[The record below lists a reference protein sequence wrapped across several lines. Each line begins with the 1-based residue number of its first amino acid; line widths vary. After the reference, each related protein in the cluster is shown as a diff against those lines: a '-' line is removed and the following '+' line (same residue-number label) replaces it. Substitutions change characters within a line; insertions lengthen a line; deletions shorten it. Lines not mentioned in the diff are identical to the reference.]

1 MTLKRRIAVN
11 VSIAFSVIYGISAIF
26 IYVSSS
32 TYRKEEFTERL
43 EEKALTTTKLLLE
56 VKDIDNQILK
66 FIDQNTINKLY
77 NEKTLIFD
85 SHYKLIYS
93 SIDDASV
100 KWDVNFLQKIKKH
113 KRVYTT
119 EKEKDVLGVFHIYNN
134 TDYYIIIAA
143 EDKSGMSKLEFLYQI
158 LILSFFIG
166 ITLVWLTTYFLIRK
180 LLEPLDNFQK
190 IITSISINKLNTQV
204 IESSKAD
211 EINLLAKAF
220 NQMLLRIERSYLAQ
234 KEFTSNASHEL
245 RTPISRLT
253 LQLENLIQQGG
264 HNETTLNYLNNMSKD
279 VNQISDLINSL
290 LLLAQINAS
299 SFGSTFQKVRIDEI
313 IFQVYEKTVKNL
325 QDFQMNFEIG
335 ATESDLEIEGITS
348 LLEIVFT
355 NLFKNAY
362 LYSFD
367 RKINVIID
375 DNTQGDLQI
384 KLINKGEK
392 LPSEEEK
399 KIFNSFVRGTK
410 NQKIQ
415 GSGLGLRIAK
425 RILDLHKSKLNYHY
439 DDASELHI
447 FTIVFPVQQRFMTT

>member
-26 IYVSSS
+26 IYVSFSKF
-32 TYRKEEFTERL
+32 RKEEFTERL

-66 FIDQNTINKLY
+66 LIDQNTINKLY

-85 SHYKLIYS
+85 SNYKLIYS

-143 EDKSGMSKLEFLYQI
+143 EDKSGMSKLAFLYQI
-158 LILSFFIG
+158 LILSFFLG
-166 ITLVWLTTYFLIRK
+166 TTLVWLTTYFLIRK

-190 IITSISINKLNTQV
+190 IITSISINKLSTQV

-279 VNQISDLINSL
+279 INQISDLINSL

-299 SFGSTFQKVRIDEI
+299 SFGSTFQQVRIDEI
-313 IFQVYEKTVKNL
+313 IFQVYEKTVKNF

-335 ATESDLEIEGITS
+335 STESDLEIEGNAS
-348 LLEIVFT
+348 LLEIVFA

-367 RKINVIID
+367 RKINVRIE
-375 DNTQGDLQI
+375 DNAQGDIQI

-392 LPSEEEK
+392 LSPEEEK

-425 RILDLHKSKLNYHY
+425 RILDLHKAKLAYHY
-439 DDASELHI
+439 EDASELHI
-447 FTIVFPVQQRFMTT
+447 FTIVFPVQQHLITT

>member
-26 IYVSSS
+26 IYISSS
-32 TYRKEEFTERL
+32 TFRKEEFMERL

-85 SHYKLIYS
+85 SNYKLIYS

-113 KRVYTT
+113 KRVYTI

-180 LLEPLDNFQK
+180 SLEPLDNFQK
-190 IITSISINKLNTQV
+190 IITSISINKLNTQ
-204 IESSKAD
+204 ILESSKSD
-211 EINLLAKAF
+211 EINLLSKAF

-264 HNETTLNYLNNMSKD
+264 HSENTLNYLNNMSKD

-299 SFGSTFQKVRIDEI
+299 SFGTNFQQVRIDEI
-313 IFQVYEKTVKNL
+313 IFQVYEKTLKNFP
-325 QDFQMNFEIG
+325 DFQMNFEIG
-335 ATESDLEIEGITS
+335 TTESDLEIKGITS
-348 LLEIVFT
+348 LLEIVFA

-362 LYSFD
+362 LYSYD
-367 RKINVIID
+367 RKVNVLIE
-375 DNTQGDLQI
+375 DNPLGHIQI
-384 KLINKGEK
+384 RLINKGEK
-392 LPSEEEK
+392 LPPEEEK

-425 RILDLHKSKLNYHY
+425 RILDLHKAKLAYAY
-439 DDASELHI
+439 EDASEQHE
-447 FTIVFPVQQRFMTT
+447 FTLTFPV

>member
-26 IYVSSS
+26 IYISFS
-32 TYRKEEFTERL
+32 TFRKEEFMERL

-56 VKDIDNQILK
+56 VKDVDNQILK
-66 FIDQNTINKLY
+66 LIDQNTINKLY

-85 SHYKLIYS
+85 SNYKLIYS

-113 KRVYTT
+113 KRVYTI

-166 ITLVWLTTYFLIRK
+166 TTLVWVTTYFLIRK
-180 LLEPLDNFQK
+180 SLEPLDNFQK
-190 IITSISINKLNTQV
+190 IITSISINKLNTQI
-204 IESSKAD
+204 IESSKSD
-211 EINLLAKAF
+211 EINLLSKAF

-264 HNETTLNYLNNMSKD
+264 HSENTLNYLNNMSKD

-299 SFGSTFQKVRIDEI
+299 NFGVNFQQVRIDEI
-313 IFQVYEKTVKNL
+313 IFQVYEKTIKNFP
-325 QDFQMNFEIG
+325 DFQMNFEIEN
-335 ATESDLEIEGITS
+335 TESDLEIKGITS
-348 LLEIVFT
+348 LLEIVFA

-362 LYSFD
+362 LYSYD
-367 RKINVIID
+367 RKVNVIIE
-375 DNTQGDLQI
+375 DNPTGHIQI
-384 KLINKGEK
+384 RLINKGEK
-392 LPSEEEK
+392 LSPEEEK

-425 RILDLHKSKLNYHY
+425 RILDLHKAKLAYTY
-439 DDASELHI
+439 EDASEQHE
-447 FTIVFPVQQRFMTT
+447 FTLTFPV

>member
-1 MTLKRRIAVN
+1 M
-11 VSIAFSVIYGISAIF
+11 
-26 IYVSSS
+26 
-32 TYRKEEFTERL
+32 ERL

-56 VKDIDNQILK
+56 VKDVDNQILK
-66 FIDQNTINKLY
+66 LIDQNTINKLY

-85 SHYKLIYS
+85 SNYKLIYS

-113 KRVYTT
+113 KRVYTI

-166 ITLVWLTTYFLIRK
+166 TTLVWVTTYFLIRK
-180 LLEPLDNFQK
+180 SLEPLDNFQK
-190 IITSISINKLNTQV
+190 IITSISINKLNTQI
-204 IESSKAD
+204 IESSKSD
-211 EINLLAKAF
+211 EINLLSKAF

-264 HNETTLNYLNNMSKD
+264 HSENTLNYLNNMSKD

-299 SFGSTFQKVRIDEI
+299 NFGVNFQQVRIDEI
-313 IFQVYEKTVKNL
+313 IFQVYEKTIKNFP
-325 QDFQMNFEIG
+325 DFQMNFEIEN
-335 ATESDLEIEGITS
+335 TESDLEIKGITS
-348 LLEIVFT
+348 LLEIVFA

-362 LYSFD
+362 LYSYD
-367 RKINVIID
+367 RKVNVIIE
-375 DNTQGDLQI
+375 DNPTGHIQI
-384 KLINKGEK
+384 RLINKGEK
-392 LPSEEEK
+392 LSPEEEK

-425 RILDLHKSKLNYHY
+425 RILDLHKAKLAYTY
-439 DDASELHI
+439 EDASEQHE
-447 FTIVFPVQQRFMTT
+447 FTLTFPV

>member
-1 MTLKRRIAVN
+1 M
-11 VSIAFSVIYGISAIF
+11 
-26 IYVSSS
+26 
-32 TYRKEEFTERL
+32 ERL

-56 VKDIDNQILK
+56 VKDVDNQILK
-66 FIDQNTINKLY
+66 LIDQNTINKLY

-85 SHYKLIYS
+85 SNYKLIYS

-113 KRVYTT
+113 KRVYTI

-166 ITLVWLTTYFLIRK
+166 TTLVWVTTYFLIRK
-180 LLEPLDNFQK
+180 SLEPLDNFQK
-190 IITSISINKLNTQV
+190 IITSISINKLNTQI
-204 IESSKAD
+204 IESSKSD
-211 EINLLAKAF
+211 EINLLSKAF

-264 HNETTLNYLNNMSKD
+264 HSENTLNYLNNMSKD

-299 SFGSTFQKVRIDEI
+299 NFGVNFQQVRIDEI
-313 IFQVYEKTVKNL
+313 IFQVYEKTIKNFP
-325 QDFQMNFEIG
+325 DFQMNFEIEN
-335 ATESDLEIEGITS
+335 TESDLEIKGITS
-348 LLEIVFT
+348 LLEIVFA

-362 LYSFD
+362 LYSYD
-367 RKINVIID
+367 RKVNVIIE
-375 DNTQGDLQI
+375 DNPTGHIQI
-384 KLINKGEK
+384 RLINKGEK
-392 LPSEEEK
+392 LSPEEEK

-425 RILDLHKSKLNYHY
+425 RILDLHKAQLAYTY
-439 DDASELHI
+439 EDASEQHE
-447 FTIVFPVQQRFMTT
+447 FTLTFPV

>member
-26 IYVSSS
+26 IYISFS
-32 TYRKEEFTERL
+32 TFRKEEFMERL

-56 VKDIDNQILK
+56 IKDVDSQILK
-66 FIDQNTINKLY
+66 LIDQNTINKLY

-100 KWDVNFLQKIKKH
+100 KWDVNFLQNIKKH

-166 ITLVWLTTYFLIRK
+166 TTLVWLTTYFLIRK
-180 LLEPLDNFQK
+180 SLEPLDNFQK
-190 IITSISINKLNTQV
+190 IITSISINKLNPQI
-204 IESSKAD
+204 IESSKSD
-211 EINLLAKAF
+211 EINLLSKAF

-264 HNETTLNYLNNMSKD
+264 HSENTLNYLNNMSKD

-299 SFGSTFQKVRIDEI
+299 SFGTNFQQVRVDEI
-313 IFQVYEKTVKNL
+313 IFQVYEKTIKNFP
-325 QDFQMNFEIG
+325 DFQMNFEIG
-335 ATESDLEIEGITS
+335 TTESDLEINGITS
-348 LLEIVFT
+348 LLEIVFA

-362 LYSFD
+362 LYSYD
-367 RKINVIID
+367 RKVNVIIE
-375 DNTQGDLQI
+375 DNPTGHIQI
-384 KLINKGEK
+384 RLINKGEK
-392 LPSEEEK
+392 LSPEEEN

-425 RILDLHKSKLNYHY
+425 RILDLHKAQLAYRY
-439 DDASELHI
+439 EDTSEQHE
-447 FTIVFPVQQRFMTT
+447 FTLTFPV

>member
-26 IYVSSS
+26 IYISFS
-32 TYRKEEFTERL
+32 TFRKEEFMERL

-56 VKDIDNQILK
+56 VKDVDNQILK
-66 FIDQNTINKLY
+66 LIDQNTINKLY

-85 SHYKLIYS
+85 SNYKLIYS

-113 KRVYTT
+113 KRVYTI

-166 ITLVWLTTYFLIRK
+166 TTLVWVTTYFLIRK
-180 LLEPLDNFQK
+180 SLEPLDNFQK
-190 IITSISINKLNTQV
+190 IITSISINKLNTQI
-204 IESSKAD
+204 IESSKSD
-211 EINLLAKAF
+211 EINLLSKAF

-264 HNETTLNYLNNMSKD
+264 HSENTLNYLNNMSKD

-299 SFGSTFQKVRIDEI
+299 NFGVNFQQVRIDEI
-313 IFQVYEKTVKNL
+313 IFQVYEKTIKNFP
-325 QDFQMNFEIG
+325 DFQMNFEIEN
-335 ATESDLEIEGITS
+335 TESDLEIKGITS
-348 LLEIVFT
+348 LLEIVFA

-362 LYSFD
+362 LYSYD
-367 RKINVIID
+367 RKVNVIIE
-375 DNTQGDLQI
+375 DNPTGHIQI
-384 KLINKGEK
+384 RLINKGEK
-392 LPSEEEK
+392 LSPEEEK

-425 RILDLHKSKLNYHY
+425 RILDLHKAQLAYTY
-439 DDASELHI
+439 EDASEQHE
-447 FTIVFPVQQRFMTT
+447 FTLTFPV

>member
-26 IYVSSS
+26 IYISSS
-32 TYRKEEFTERL
+32 TFRKEEFMERL

-66 FIDQNTINKLY
+66 LIDQNTINKLY

-85 SHYKLIYS
+85 SDYKLIYS

-100 KWDVNFLQKIKKH
+100 KWDVNFLQRIKKH
-113 KRVYTT
+113 KRVYTI

-166 ITLVWLTTYFLIRK
+166 TTLVWVTTYFLIRK
-180 LLEPLDNFQK
+180 SLEPLDNFQK
-190 IITSISINKLNTQV
+190 IITSISINKLNTQI
-204 IESSKAD
+204 IESSKSD
-211 EINLLAKAF
+211 EINLLSKAF

-264 HNETTLNYLNNMSKD
+264 HSENTLNYLNNMSKD

-299 SFGSTFQKVRIDEI
+299 SFGTNFQQVRIDEI
-313 IFQVYEKTVKNL
+313 IFQVYEKTNKNFP
-325 QDFQMNFEIG
+325 DFQMNFEIG
-335 ATESDLEIEGITS
+335 NTESDLEIKGITS
-348 LLEIVFT
+348 LLEIVFA

-362 LYSFD
+362 LYSYD
-367 RKINVIID
+367 RKVNVIIE
-375 DNTQGDLQI
+375 DNPTGNIQI
-384 KLINKGEK
+384 RLINKGEK
-392 LPSEEEK
+392 LSPEEEK

-425 RILDLHKSKLNYHY
+425 RILDLHKAQLAYTY
-439 DDASELHI
+439 DDTSEQHE
-447 FTIVFPVQQRFMTT
+447 FTLTFPV

>member
-26 IYVSSS
+26 IYISFS
-32 TYRKEEFTERL
+32 TFRKEEFMERL

-56 VKDIDNQILK
+56 VKDVDNQILK
-66 FIDQNTINKLY
+66 LIDQNTINKLY

-85 SHYKLIYS
+85 SNYKLIYS

-113 KRVYTT
+113 KRVYTI

-166 ITLVWLTTYFLIRK
+166 TTLVWVTTYFLIRK
-180 LLEPLDNFQK
+180 SLEPLDNFQK
-190 IITSISINKLNTQV
+190 IITSISINKLNTQI
-204 IESSKAD
+204 IESSKSD
-211 EINLLAKAF
+211 EINLLSKAF

-264 HNETTLNYLNNMSKD
+264 HNENTLNYLNNMSKD

-299 SFGSTFQKVRIDEI
+299 NFGVNFQQVRIDEI
-313 IFQVYEKTVKNL
+313 IFQVYEKTIKNFP
-325 QDFQMNFEIG
+325 DFQMNFEIEN
-335 ATESDLEIEGITS
+335 TESDLEIKGITS
-348 LLEIVFT
+348 LLEIVFA

-362 LYSFD
+362 LYSYD
-367 RKINVIID
+367 RKVNVIIE
-375 DNTQGDLQI
+375 DNPTGNIQI
-384 KLINKGEK
+384 RLINKGEK
-392 LPSEEEK
+392 LSPEEEK

-425 RILDLHKSKLNYHY
+425 RILDLHKAKLAYAY
-439 DDASELHI
+439 EDASEQHE
-447 FTIVFPVQQRFMTT
+447 FTLTFPV

>member
-26 IYVSSS
+26 IYISFS
-32 TYRKEEFTERL
+32 TFRKEEFMERL

-56 VKDIDNQILK
+56 VKDVDTQILK
-66 FIDQNTINKLY
+66 LIDRNTINKLY

-85 SHYKLIYS
+85 SNYKLIYS

-113 KRVYTT
+113 KRVYTI

-158 LILSFFIG
+158 LILSFILG
-166 ITLVWLTTYFLIRK
+166 TTLVWLTTYFLIRK

-204 IESSKAD
+204 IESSKSD
-211 EINLLAKAF
+211 EISLLAKAF

-264 HNETTLNYLNNMSKD
+264 HSEHTLNYLNNMSKD

-299 SFGSTFQKVRIDEI
+299 SFGSTFQQVRVDEI
-313 IFQVYEKTVKNL
+313 IFQVYEKTIKNFP
-325 QDFQMNFEIG
+325 DFQMNFEIG
-335 ATESDLEIEGITS
+335 TTESDLEVKGITS
-348 LLEIVFT
+348 LLEIVFA

-362 LYSFD
+362 LYSYD
-367 RKINVIID
+367 RKINVIIED
-375 DNTQGDLQI
+375 SAQHDIQI

-392 LPSEEEK
+392 LSPEEEN

-425 RILDLHKSKLNYHY
+425 RILDLHKAKLAYHY
-439 DDASELHI
+439 DDAAEQHEFIII
-447 FTIVFPVQQRFMTT
+447 FPS

>member
-26 IYVSSS
+26 IYISFSSF
-32 TYRKEEFTERL
+32 RKEEFMERL

-66 FIDQNTINKLY
+66 LIDQNTINKLY

-85 SHYKLIYS
+85 SRYKLIYS

-100 KWDVNFLQKIKKH
+100 KWDVNFLQNIKKH
-113 KRVYTT
+113 KKIYSF

-143 EDKSGMSKLEFLYQI
+143 EDKSGISKLEYLYQI
-158 LILSFFIG
+158 LIISFFIG
-166 ITLVWLTTYFLIRK
+166 TTLVWLTTYFFIRK

-190 IITSISINKLNTQV
+190 IITSISINKLNTQL

-211 EINLLAKAF
+211 EINVLSKAF
-220 NQMLLRIERSYLAQ
+220 NQMLLRIEKSYLAQ

-253 LQLENLIQQGG
+253 LQLDNLIQQGG
-264 HNETTLNYLNNMSKD
+264 HSENTLNYLNSMSKD
-279 VNQISDLINSL
+279 VSQISDLINSL

-299 SFGSTFQKVRIDEI
+299 SFSSGFQKERIDEI
-313 IFQVYEKTVKNL
+313 IFQEYEKTVKNFT
-325 QDFQMNFEIG
+325 DFQMNFEIG
-335 ATESDLEIEGITS
+335 NSESDLEIRGIKS
-348 LLEIVFT
+348 LLEIVFA

-362 LYSFD
+362 LYSSD
-367 RKINVIID
+367 KKINVAIEDSNDGTVVI
-375 DNTQGDLQI
+375 QLS
-384 KLINKGEK
+384 NKGEK
-392 LPSEEEK
+392 LPPEEEK

-410 NQKIQ
+410 NQTIQ

-425 RILDLHKSKLNYHY
+425 RILDLHEAKLAYTYIDQTGFHQ
-439 DDASELHI
+439 
-447 FTIVFPVQQRFMTT
+447 FTIIFPT